1 MKPLETLE
9 DVLFAL
15 VTGLIAG
22 LPLLVLGLIGYIAF
36 DALVLSNF
44 DVTTKAVTFILTTI
58 SFIITGMYIDV
69 AWNSIK
75 SENTK
80 KEIIREVR
88 EKILKAKLEL
98 FVADMEIK
106 EKDMFQNADA
116 LIKQVHRHI
125 ELAKKYLDEVY

>member
-1 MKPLETLE
+1 MKLLETLE

-15 VTGLIAG
+15 ITGLMAG

-36 DALVLSNF
+36 YALALSNF

-88 EKILKAKLEL
+88 EKILRAKLEL
-98 FVADMEIK
+98 VAADAEIK
-106 EKDMFQNADA
+106 ERDMFQNVDA
-116 LIKQVHRHI
+116 LIKLVHKHI
-125 ELAKKYLDEVY
+125 KLAKEYLDEVY

>member
-1 MKPLETLE
+1 MKLLETLE

-15 VTGLIAG
+15 IVGLMAG

-36 DALVLSNF
+36 DALVFSNF
-44 DVTTKAVTFILTTI
+44 DIVTKAVTFILTTI
-58 SFIITGMYIDV
+58 SFIITGMYIDL

-75 SENTK
+75 SENAK

-98 FVADMEIK
+98 FVADTEIK

-116 LIKQVHRHI
+116 LIKQIHRHI
-125 ELAKKYLDEVY
+125 ELAKEYLDEVY